1 MKRQCADGAWRHA
14 GYARMKPAKNSTCAG
29 FISEIIVNQAEIA
42 GLQRI
47 STAC

>member
-1 MKRQCADGAWRHA
+1 MKRQCADGAWRAA
-14 GYARMKPAKNSTCAG
+14 GYARMAPANNPKCAG

-42 GLQRI
+42 RLQRI